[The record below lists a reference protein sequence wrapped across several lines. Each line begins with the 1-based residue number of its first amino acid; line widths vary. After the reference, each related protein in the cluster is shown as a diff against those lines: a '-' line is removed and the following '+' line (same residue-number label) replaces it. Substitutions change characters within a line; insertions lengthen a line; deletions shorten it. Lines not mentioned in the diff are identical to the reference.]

1 MKASGDIVLT
11 AEQIAAAPPE
21 VRQWLH
27 GLFGGD
33 ERLNSGFILER
44 NGFAS
49 SGDGLA
55 ICDTGEI
62 EQLLRG
68 LESDFVACQV
78 LFQLGCD
85 FYNPQTGEQRGHV
98 VEIADFLNHTDVEDA
113 SQLHRCLDAINL
125 QLRELRGDRD
135 ATIYHRDGH
144 GGVHV
149 HGRTQHTIYQ
159 LWRRL
164 LNLPPSRHQG
174 HASPDCQPA
183 ANEQSPRSPNENV

>member
-1 MKASGDIVLT
+1 MRAQGDIVLT

-21 VRQWLH
+21 VQRWLR
-27 GLFGGD
+27 GLLDGD

-55 ICDTGEI
+55 ICDAAELKR
-62 EQLLRG
+62 LLRA
-68 LESDFVACQV
+68 LDEDYIACQI

-85 FYNPQTGEQRGHV
+85 FYNPQTGEHRGHV
-98 VEIADFLNHTDVEDA
+98 IEIADFLNHTDVEDA
-113 SQLHRCLDAINL
+113 SQLHRCLDSINGK
-125 QLRELRGDRD
+125 LRELRGDRD

-149 HGRTQHTIYQ
+149 HARTQHTIYEF
-159 LWRRL
+159 WRRL
-164 LNLPPSRHQG
+164 LNLPSSRDESSVAPGAPSSCLPE
-174 HASPDCQPA
+174 ASA
-183 ANEQSPRSPNENV
+183 

>member
-1 MKASGDIVLT
+1 MKVLGDIALT
-11 AEQIAAAPPE
+11 AEQVAAAPHE
-21 VRQWLH
+21 VQRWLRS
-27 GLFGGD
+27 LFGGD

-55 ICDTGEI
+55 ICDAAEI
-62 EQLLRG
+62 KRLLRA
-68 LESDFVACQV
+68 LDTDFIACQV

-85 FYNPQTGEQRGHV
+85 FYNPQTGEHRGHV
-98 VEIADFLNHTDVEDA
+98 IEITDFINHTDVNDA
-113 SQLHRCLDAINL
+113 AQLHCCLDVINIK
-125 QLRELRGDRD
+125 LRELRGDRD

-149 HGRTQHTIYQ
+149 HARTQHTIYE

-164 LNLPPSRHQG
+164 LNLPSRHP
-174 HASPDCQPA
+174 ADAAPESAAAEPSAPSPDETA
-183 ANEQSPRSPNENV
+183 